1 MRFCVSGRQPYSVIK
16 RADEVK
22 FNYNDKDKILD
33 LVEKYPDKTVIL
45 VTHRKAALDICNKV
59 FHVADG
65 VVSAE

>member
-1 MRFCVSGRQPYSVIK
+1 MRFCVNGRQPYSVIK

-45 VTHRKAALDICNKV
+45 DVPGHEGDW
-59 FHVADG
+59 
-65 VVSAE
+65 